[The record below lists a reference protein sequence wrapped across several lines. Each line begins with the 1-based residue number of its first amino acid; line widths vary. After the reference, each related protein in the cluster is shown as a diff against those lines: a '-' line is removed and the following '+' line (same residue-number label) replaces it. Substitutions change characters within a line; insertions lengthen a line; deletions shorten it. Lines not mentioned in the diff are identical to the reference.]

1 MNLDYADFDFNKFE
15 KEITDYLTDYDVIVD
30 EIRIISGEDK
40 YGWDVEID
48 IENEENLPSR
58 LHGKYCEEF
67 IFDTLYTTNSLFL
80 KMPIVR
86 AKKIAEDFEPK
97 TLKVEDDAMLI
108 GDKNSDTKIW
118 VNVWYENDSGLEGD
132 DYPVWDFNKES
143 FNLNK
148 YEDLL
153 DKYLQQDENIFYAI
167 DGEVADRF

>member
-1 MNLDYADFDFNKFE
+1 MNLDYTDFDFNKFE
-15 KEITDYLTDYDVIVD
+15 KEITDYLIDCDVIVD
-30 EIRIISGEDK
+30 EIRIISKEDK

-58 LHGKYCEEF
+58 LHGKYCEDF
-67 IFDTLYTTNSLFL
+67 IFDTMYTTNCLFL

-86 AKKIAEDFEPK
+86 AKQIAEEFSPK

-108 GDKNSDTKIW
+108 GDKNSDVEIW
-118 VNVWYENDSGLEGD
+118 VNVWYEED
-132 DYPVWDFNKES
+132 DGEEYPLWDFNKES

-153 DKYLQQDENIFYAI
+153 ERYLQQDENVFYAI
-167 DGEVADRF
+167 DGEVADTF

>member
-1 MNLDYADFDFNKFE
+1 MAMSYEDFDFNKFE
-15 KEITDYLTDYDVIVD
+15 KEITDYLTDNDVIVD
-30 EIRIISGEDK
+30 EIRIISGEDE
-40 YGWDVEID
+40 YGWDVEVN

-108 GDKNSDTKIW
+108 GDKNSDTEIW
-118 VNVWYENDSGLEGD
+118 VNVWYEEEDGEQYPLW
-132 DYPVWDFNKES
+132 DYNKDM

-148 YEDLL
+148 YEDVV
-153 DKYLQQDENIFYAI
+153 DKYLQKDENIFYAI
-167 DGEVADRF
+167 DGEVADTF